1 LEEKKSVNLV
11 GGKRAIASGWSSEN
25 ITASSWEGRQFE
37 MKRIG
42 GCLSACLY
50 VCLKSER
57 LPSNASERARKRIE
71 KRLGKSCFLGKIED
85 ALKR

>member
-1 LEEKKSVNLV
+1 LEEKKSVSLV

-25 ITASSWEGRQFE
+25 ITARTREGRQFE

-57 LPSNASERARKRIE
+57 SPSNATERAKKRTE
-71 KRLGKSCFLGKIED
+71 KGWENRAFV
-85 ALKR
+85 KR